1 MPVGAAAS
9 VVVLKFR
16 LYPIPHRNFLGF
28 GHRSEIGAFR
38 GQAERRHD
46 RENPACDRRQ
56 KRDRDDA
63 QGSHF
68 KSMR

>member
-1 MPVGAAAS
+1 VI
-9 VVVLKFR
+9 K
-16 LYPIPHRNFLGF
+16 LG
-28 GHRSEIGAFR
+28 
-38 GQAERRHD
+38 QVERRHD
-46 RENPACDRRQ
+46 RENPTGDSRQ